1 MQVVLQDF
9 QVFQDLVYRVTQDQA
24 FLATLVLACQ
34 ATQGFRVYRGFRVFQ
49 VFPACQDI
57 QVTILDQVDFQE
69 SAGFQASQ
77 DLVFRVT
84 QGQASRAIRDLV
96 YRDTQDYR
104 AFLESAGFR
113 ETVGLVEY
121 PD

>member
-1 MQVVLQDF
+1 M
-9 QVFQDLVYRVTQDQA
+9 
-24 FLATLVLACQ
+24 
-34 ATQGFRVYRGFRVFQ
+34 
-49 VFPACQDI
+49 
-57 QVTILDQVDFQE
+57 TILDQVDFQE

-104 AFLESAGFR
+104 AFLESADFR

-121 PD
+121 PDSVVSRDFQGPGCRDSQDFPAQEHRVFLALVVFLAFQGS